1 MKILNEL
8 LPVEELGFGLY
19 FAPLKA
25 SSHYSKG
32 KWGPTEY
39 SSDLIMRIGS
49 SAKVLHYAQEIFE
62 GMKAFR
68 QVDGSV
74 AFFRPHANWARLNYS
89 ARLMAMP
96 DFPEAEFM
104 EMISKMAKQLDH
116 LVPAKPGALYF
127 RPTMIGTSE
136 SLGVATSEEFEFFVL
151 ASPAGGYF
159 KDVSSDKPVSVKIK
173 VSDKYT
179 RAAPGGTG
187 SAKTGGNYA
196 ASLRAI
202 LEAKNEG
209 FSNVLFLDAREKS
222 NIEELGGMNFFVV
235 DQGKLKTPPLGD
247 TILAGITRDSIL
259 RLAKALDIP
268 CSEEELSI
276 YDVAD
281 KIKQGKITE
290 AFACGTAAT
299 ISSISQLGWKNETL
313 NLGSSSE
320 AGPVSTLLYKT
331 LTDIQHGKSKAPESN
346 WIYPVR

>member
-1 MKILNEL
+1 
-8 LPVEELGFGLY
+8 
-19 FAPLKA
+19 
-25 SSHYSKG
+25 
-32 KWGPTEY
+32 
-39 SSDLIMRIGS
+39 
-49 SAKVLHYAQEIFE
+49 
-62 GMKAFR
+62 
-68 QVDGSV
+68 
-74 AFFRPHANWARLNYS
+74 
-89 ARLMAMP
+89 MAMP